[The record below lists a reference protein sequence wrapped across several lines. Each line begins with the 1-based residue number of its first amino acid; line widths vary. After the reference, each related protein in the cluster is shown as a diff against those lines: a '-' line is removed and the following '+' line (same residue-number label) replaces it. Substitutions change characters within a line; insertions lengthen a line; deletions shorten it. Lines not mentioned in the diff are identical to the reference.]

1 MEIEEYFCI
10 DETICKVFNKEQVI
24 GRILEIN
31 HIITK
36 NKKTYSYYSIDFH
49 QYGCKVFNK
58 EELLTFTNIPRSFPF
73 YTTCTFDVGTE
84 LHLRFKDC
92 YIVGEIIEINHKEFR
107 IGLFP
112 TFLIFYTIKFGTN
125 NYIVLDQDDFVTLNQ
140 FPINH
145 FLNLHGAYEC

>member
-10 DETICKVFNKEQVI
+10 DETVCKVFNKERVT

-36 NKKTYSYYSIDFH
+36 NKKTYSYYAIDFKQH
-49 QYGCKVFNK
+49 GCKVFNK

-73 YTTCTFDVGTE
+73 YTTCMFDVGIK
-84 LHLRFKDC
+84 LHLKFKDC
-92 YIVGEIIEINHKEFR
+92 CIVGEIVEINHKEFR

-112 TFLIFYTIKFGTN
+112 ASLIFYTIKLGT
-125 NYIVLDQDDFVTLNQ
+125 NYIVLDQGDFITLNH
-140 FPINH
+140 FSMSY
-145 FLNLHGAYEC
+145 FLNLHGTYGC